1 MSSVTSVAGI
11 GDEQDARG
19 VSDDVTSDTAQVV
32 VVQARRATWWVMIDV
47 CIIIISIIVIIFI
60 NIIPIIPRSS
70 LQ

>member
-32 VVQARRATWWVMIDV
+32 VVQARRAT
-47 CIIIISIIVIIFI
+47 
-60 NIIPIIPRSS
+60 
-70 LQ
+70 